1 LEGRASRAIWTR
13 TQREEYKLKVSGRE
27 SDKETRIWSMAQ
39 QLLKISLMT
48 DIHYG
53 NKSGF
58 SALHLVLQG
67 DLFELRTG
75 ELYSSNESAPYLF

>member
-1 LEGRASRAIWTR
+1 
-13 TQREEYKLKVSGRE
+13 
-27 SDKETRIWSMAQ
+27 MAQ